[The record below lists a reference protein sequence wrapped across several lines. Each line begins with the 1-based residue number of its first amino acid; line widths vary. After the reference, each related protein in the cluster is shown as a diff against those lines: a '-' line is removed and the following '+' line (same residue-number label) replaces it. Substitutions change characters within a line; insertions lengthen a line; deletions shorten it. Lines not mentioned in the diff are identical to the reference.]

1 MGYVI
6 KNGVEK
12 QVLPGDGML
21 ECDKEGMKP
30 KNRMFWDGT
39 TPAARNMPGGGTR
52 VYASSN

>member
-12 QVLPGDGML
+12 QVLPGSGML
-21 ECDKEGMKP
+21 ECNKEGMKP
-30 KNRMFWDGT
+30 KNRMFRGET
-39 TPAARNMPGGGTR
+39 TPAARNMPGGGIG

>member
-1 MGYVI
+1 MEYVI

-21 ECDKEGMKP
+21 ECDKEGMKRE
-30 KNRMFWDGT
+30 NRMFRGGT
-39 TPAARNMPGGGTR
+39 TPAARNVPGGGIG